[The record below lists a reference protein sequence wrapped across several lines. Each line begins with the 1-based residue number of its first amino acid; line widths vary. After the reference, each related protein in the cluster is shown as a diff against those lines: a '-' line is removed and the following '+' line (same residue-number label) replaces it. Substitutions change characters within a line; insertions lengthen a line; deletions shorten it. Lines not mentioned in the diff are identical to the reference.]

1 MVGIK
6 VGQIDCLHLA
16 TDPVERQ
23 PSSTAPSASHPPPLR
38 APASL
43 AVFTRKRVVQ
53 PKHARNHEDSDLL
66 HHAFHRSCPFAERTP
81 KCGLRAAE
89 ATRDNK
95 RVIASIRQ
103 GFS

>member
-43 AVFTRKRVVQ
+43 AVFTRNRVVQ
-53 PKHARNHEDSDLL
+53 PKHALNHEDSDLL
-66 HHAFHRSCPFAERTP
+66 HHRISSILSTCRAQPQVRLESSRGYEREQ
-81 KCGLRAAE
+81 KS
-89 ATRDNK
+89 N
-95 RVIASIRQ
+95 S
-103 GFS
+103 